1 MKPINKIRREIIL
14 LACSN
19 HGWPV
24 PDELD
29 TDEQVEEVYDNDP
42 SGYADV
48 AYDFRG
54 GQVQTNLPTPY
65 SRHYEAKS
73 VAAQCRDGSWVG
85 WTYWYGG
92 GKHGNP
98 QEIEWMRDAYDLTC
112 TEQEKVIIERVFTK
126 V

>member
-1 MKPINKIRREIIL
+1 MI
-14 LACSN
+14 
-19 HGWPV
+19 H
-24 PDELD
+24 LD
-29 TDEQVEEVYDNDP
+29 TRMWHMTF
-42 SGYADV
+42 G
-48 AYDFRG
+48 G

-92 GKHGNP
+92 GKYGNP

-112 TEQEKVIIERVFTK
+112 TEQEKVIVERVFTK